1 MAFAQFY
8 YDPAVEFEKL
18 LDEQAYAPNVPS
30 GDVPS
35 TKQNTVSDPS
45 GLPYVKPSPAAET
58 WALTHVCPASA
69 MFLRRIHT
77 SRAPSGSV
85 DNRRIR

>member
-18 LDEQAYAPNVPS
+18 LDEQAYAPNAPS
-30 GDVPS
+30 GDLPFA
-35 TKQNTVSDPS
+35 KQNAVSDPS
-45 GLPYVKPSPAAET
+45 GLSYVKSSAAAGR
-58 WALTHVCPASA
+58 WALMHVCPASA
-69 MFLRRIHT
+69 MFLHRIHT